1 MKKLSRRDRISV
13 ILVAIYLILGTAHNY
28 IRTHLSSLTIQWI
41 SSLLGL
47 IMVAVLIGWVVWS
60 VWRWGR
66 SVRDWCFTIDR
77 KIWISLILLGI
88 VVVEQYGQIPVI
100 FAYGDYRGLIATVT
114 AGMEE
119 LIFRVYLL
127 FLFIRLFGGGKKG
140 VILGVLASTVLFTI
154 VHIPSKDWTGL
165 IGIFISSFIMA
176 FIVYWT
182 RSVLFP
188 VFYHVLSNTA
198 GTMGFAGAS
207 LAVVLYFII
216 AIAGRPRLE
225 SD

>member
-1 MKKLSRRDRISV
+1 MNKLSRRDRISV
-13 ILVAIYLILGTAHNY
+13 VLIAIYLILGTLHNY
-28 IRTHLSSLTIQWI
+28 IRTHTSNLTIQWI

-47 IMVAVLIGWVVWS
+47 IMVAILIGWVIWS
-60 VWRWGR
+60 IRRRRR
-66 SVRDWCFTIDR
+66 SVADWCFTIDR
-77 KIWISLILLGI
+77 KIWISLILAAI

-100 FAYGDYRGLIATVT
+100 FAYGDFRDLIAIVT
-114 AGMEE
+114 AGLEE

-127 FLFIRLFGGGKKG
+127 FLFIRLFGGGKRG
-140 VILGVLASTVLFTI
+140 LLIGVLASALLFST
-154 VHIPSKDWTGL
+154 VHIPSKTWIGL
-165 IGIFISSFIMA
+165 SGIFISSIIMA

-207 LAVVLYFII
+207 IAVVLYFLI
-216 AIAGRPRLE
+216 AYVGRPRLE
-225 SD
+225 